1 MDTSFLGDSVLIYMI
16 LMTGL
21 RVTDEN
27 ALEDPCNVEPQSL
40 LKWCVLN
47 LTLGKCDPVDVP
59 DF

>member
-1 MDTSFLGDSVLIYMI
+1 MI